1 MKLFPK
7 IRPVVYLLLALMM
20 PLVVLLSATLHYAFS
35 EDFFLKA
42 FEADHTAERLGLDA
56 PGMEAVAKNLTGYMA
71 GREASMDIQVPV
83 EGKMS
88 RFYNDKELAHMVDF
102 RNLMGLG
109 NRVRSLLLL
118 ASLLLLTGLK
128 RFSGTEAFWRG
139 VLASALGALGFAALL
154 GILALNDFSGAFY
167 KFHEIFFTNE
177 LWLLD
182 PATDRLIQML
192 PESFFFAITA
202 RILVAGGLTILLMG
216 AVAVWG
222 IRRYRSTGL
231 KEGAHADSL

>member
-1 MKLFPK
+1 MKLSSK

-20 PLVVLLSATLHYAFS
+20 PLVVLLSATLHYAYS
-35 EDFFLKA
+35 EAFFLNA
-42 FEADHTAERLGLDA
+42 FEADSTAQRLGLDA
-56 PGMEAVAKNLTGYMA
+56 PGMEQVAKNLTGYMS
-71 GREASMDIQVPV
+71 GREAAMDVQVPV
-83 EGKMS
+83 EGKMT
-88 RFYNDKELAHMVDF
+88 RFYNDKELAHMVDV
-102 RNLMGLG
+102 RNLMVLG
-109 NRVRSLLLL
+109 ERVRSIMLF
-118 ASLLLLTGLK
+118 ASLLLLTGLR
-128 RFSGTEAFWRG
+128 RFSGREAFWRG

-202 RILVAGGLTILLMG
+202 RILTASGLSILLMG
-216 AVAVWG
+216 AFSLWRV
-222 IRRYRSTGL
+222 RRYRSTGL
-231 KEGAHADSL
+231 KEGAHADTL